1 MLLRES
7 HASRLKTNPGNC
19 ASLSGETGGGSGG
32 VIDSMLIHQR
42 APRRGKKQ
50 PKASISRSHAAGKKT
65 LRVISDVTRKQQGAS
80 SNEFENKSARL
91 SGEQENNL
99 DKF

>member
-1 MLLRES
+1 MGESCFQAKNKPGQLRIALGRDE
-7 HASRLKTNPGNC
+7 
-19 ASLSGETGGGSGG
+19 GGSGG

-65 LRVISDVTRKQQGAS
+65 LLVISDVTWKQQGAS